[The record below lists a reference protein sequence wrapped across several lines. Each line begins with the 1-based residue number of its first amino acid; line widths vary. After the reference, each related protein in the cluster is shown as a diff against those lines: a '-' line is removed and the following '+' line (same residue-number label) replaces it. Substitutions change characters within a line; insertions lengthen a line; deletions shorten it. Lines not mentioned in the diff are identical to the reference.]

1 MCVCAESSQ
10 AERVSHGD
18 AHTAKPSQRATVKNT
33 PPSGRTLEVVSHLGV
48 SGGRSST
55 PAARPPCQWVSLSD
69 RCLRPQDLADDLSTE
84 LSGNFRSVV
93 LGLLML
99 QPVYD
104 AYELR
109 TAIKVRVPPRRF
121 L

>member
-1 MCVCAESSQ
+1 MAS
-10 AERVSHGD
+10 
-18 AHTAKPSQRATVKNT
+18 
-33 PPSGRTLEVVSHLGV
+33 
-48 SGGRSST
+48 
-55 PAARPPCQWVSLSD
+55 QWVSLSD
-69 RCLRPQDLADDLSTE
+69 RCPRPQDLADELSTE
-84 LSGNFRSVV
+84 LSGNFRTVV